1 MRNQKVLRGFA
12 LIAVALFFG
21 LQAATYHLG
30 TLANAGA
37 GLFPLMVSGV
47 VACIGLVMLVQSR
60 FEPAVHMPFSLKNIG
75 LILASLIG
83 FVLIAKHSTMLL
95 AIPYL
100 VFVASLA
107 GTGYSVLRNLKIS
120 VVLIGI
126 AFGFHY
132 FLGLSLPLL

>member
-30 TLANAGA
+30 TLASAGA
-37 GLFPLMVSGV
+37 GLFPLM
-47 VACIGLVMLVQSR
+47 MLVQSR
-60 FEPAVHMPFSLKNIG
+60 FEPAVHMSFSLKNIG

>member
-30 TLANAGA
+30 TLAKAGA
-37 GLFPLMVSGV
+37 GLFPLMVSG
-47 VACIGLVMLVQSR
+47 AIGLIGLVMLVQSR
-60 FEPAVHMPFSLKNIG
+60 FEQVVTMSFSLKNIG
-75 LILASLIG
+75 VILASLIG
-83 FVLIAKHSTMLL
+83 FVLISQHLTMLL

-107 GTGYSVLRNLKIS
+107 GTRYSVARNLKIS
-120 VVLIGI
+120 GVLIGI

-132 FLGLSLPLL
+132 FLGLNLPLL